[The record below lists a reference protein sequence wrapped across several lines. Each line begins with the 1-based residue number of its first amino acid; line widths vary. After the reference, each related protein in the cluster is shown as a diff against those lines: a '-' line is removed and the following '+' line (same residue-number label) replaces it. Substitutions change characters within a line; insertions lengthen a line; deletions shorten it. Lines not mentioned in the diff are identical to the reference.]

1 MTNIRVAV
9 ILGGRSVE
17 HAVSTASGAGVLSAL
32 QNLPF
37 EAVPIGI
44 TQDGRW
50 ARLGHEASKQS
61 IGADTGIPR
70 IMADAG
76 DRVVPSADPTP
87 VTAGDSVDGLR
98 FALADVDVAF
108 PVLHGSWGEDGTVQ
122 GLLEMAGVP
131 YVGSGVLSSAV
142 CMDKVFTKRLLANA
156 GIPIG
161 AYEVVRTGHDLTQGQ
176 KERLGLPVFVK
187 PSRSGSSLGVTKV
200 TAWSQLPKA
209 LEIAHAIDPK
219 ALVEAAF
226 TGVRE
231 IECAVL
237 EGTSGGA
244 PETSGPLEV
253 LEVGEE
259 GWFDFDSKYLGSEQP
274 YDLAPTLP
282 DGVSERIQE
291 LSAQVFNLLDCSDLA
306 RIDLFM
312 SPDGEVYV
320 NEINTMP
327 GLTPKSG
334 VPLAWQA
341 AGIEYDRLIARL
353 IENAVARG
361 TGLR

>member
-50 ARLGHEASKQS
+50 AMLGHEASKQS
-61 IGADTGIPR
+61 IGADSMPQIS
-70 IMADAG
+70 ADAG

-87 VTAGDSVDGLR
+87 APTVDAADGMR
-98 FALADVDVAF
+98 FALSDVDVAF

-161 AYEVVRTGHDLTQGQ
+161 PYEVVRAGEELTQGQ
-176 KERLGLPVFVK
+176 MDRLGLPVFVK
-187 PSRSGSSLGVTKV
+187 PSRSGSSLGVTRV

-209 LEIAHAIDPK
+209 LEVAHDIDPK
-219 ALVEAAF
+219 ALVESAF

-237 EGTSGGA
+237 GGADGAA

-259 GWFDFDSKYLGSEQP
+259 GWFDFDSKYLGSDQP
-274 YDLAPTLP
+274 YDLAPDLP
-282 DGVSERIQE
+282 EGVNERIRE
-291 LSAQVFNLLDCSDLA
+291 LSAQVFTLLDCSDLA
-306 RIDLFM
+306 RIDLFLA
-312 SPDGEVYV
+312 PDGEVYV

-341 AGIEYDRLIARL
+341 AGLDYDSLIARL
-353 IENAVARG
+353 VNGALARG